1 MAVDFKAK
9 EGKMSKDI
17 EDRLSKLEQNVDKL
31 LNNSHIRAA
40 LATDKFYDD
49 SVEPAAKKL
58 GKVADDFD
66 DPHYALT
73 KYKNKLDKWIYNNY
87 DDTSAKVKEKLK
99 NSSQTIHKWALEN
112 YTTIGRKVINFLS
125 DPQKVG
131 FALKDLK
138 DSTEDLFL
146 SEFNKVLKDIAKQP
160 IEKWDEI
167 LDGWKE
173 GSKKRQMVMNPKAMD
188 ENKRIFEN
196 YFKKNRHL
204 IPEQMFELET
214 DSELDEKIA
223 LEVESELEKLPDG
236 HPAKNSQ
243 GAKSFFDLVKKG
255 LEDPDI
261 VEDAIAS
268 IVSDISTKMT

>member
-1 MAVDFKAK
+1 M
-9 EGKMSKDI
+9 
-17 EDRLSKLEQNVDKL
+17 R
-31 LNNSHIRAA
+31 
-40 LATDKFYDD
+40 
-49 SVEPAAKKL
+49 
-58 GKVADDFD
+58 
-66 DPHYALT
+66 
-73 KYKNKLDKWIYNNY
+73 KNKKFRGEKGGVGQN
-87 DDTSAKVKEKLK
+87 KVKE
-99 NSSQTIHKWALEN
+99 TIYKC
-112 YTTIGRKVINFLS
+112 RM
-125 DPQKVG
+125 
-131 FALKDLK
+131 DLK
-138 DSTEDLFL
+138 SMK
-146 SEFNKVLKDIAKQP
+146 NK
-160 IEKWDEI
+160 
-167 LDGWKE
+167 
-173 GSKKRQMVMNPKAMD
+173 
-188 ENKRIFEN
+188 IFEN